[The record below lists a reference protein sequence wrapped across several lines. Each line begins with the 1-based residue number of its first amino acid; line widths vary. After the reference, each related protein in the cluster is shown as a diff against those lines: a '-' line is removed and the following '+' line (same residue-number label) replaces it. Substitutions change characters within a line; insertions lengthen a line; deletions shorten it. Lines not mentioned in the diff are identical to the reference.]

1 VSGLD
6 SIKESTMLLIEV
18 TYLMTLHIHAEL
30 IYKKVHT
37 VQALRKIFK
46 LSLKEA
52 KTIVD
57 GWDNEDPFYTKRE
70 FKVNAYQFS
79 HAYCVLHNNFPVFT
93 DSENVTAPSFSF
105 WSVDPLPPT
114 EYDDISLIPIV
125 GIAV

>member
-1 VSGLD
+1 
-6 SIKESTMLLIEV
+6 MLLIEV

-30 IYKKVHT
+30 VGKKVHT

-70 FKVNAYQFS
+70 FKVNAYQFA
-79 HAYCVLHNNFPVFT
+79 HAYCVLNNNFPVFT
-93 DSENVTAPSFSF
+93 DSENVTAPSFSL
-105 WSVDPLPPT
+105 WSVEPLPPT